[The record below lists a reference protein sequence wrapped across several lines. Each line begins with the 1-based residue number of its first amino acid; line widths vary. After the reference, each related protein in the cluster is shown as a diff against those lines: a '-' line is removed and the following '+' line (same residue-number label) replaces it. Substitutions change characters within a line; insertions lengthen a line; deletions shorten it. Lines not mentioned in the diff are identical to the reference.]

1 MGRGARA
8 GSGAGKGHRGLA
20 TAGRQRARRH
30 AACYALRLS
39 AVALLGTAALA
50 LVSGVPTP
58 TPPEG
63 AVASCQAPGDAA
75 TDEILFIS
83 QENARELAH
92 APGVAFVDC
101 RSEDEFAAGHVTGS
115 LHAEPASASAP
126 APLVHALA
134 GASTVIT
141 YCDADQQCERSLR
154 VASMLQKAGV
164 RDVRVLEGGMPGWL
178 AHGFPAES
186 GTCSQCEGAP

>member
-1 MGRGARA
+1 MLRPEVRV
-8 GSGAGKGHRGLA
+8 R
-20 TAGRQRARRH
+20 TAIAE
-30 AACYALRLS
+30 ALRLS
-39 AVALLGTAALA
+39 AVALLGTVVLA
-50 LVSGVPTP
+50 LVSGVPMP

-92 APGVAFVDC
+92 APGVTFVDC

-115 LHAEPASASAP
+115 LHVEPAVAAAP
-126 APLVHALA
+126 APLLAALS

-154 VASMLQKAGV
+154 VANLLRKAGV

-186 GTCSQCEGAP
+186 GTCGECEGKP

>member
-1 MGRGARA
+1 VR
-8 GSGAGKGHRGLA
+8 
-20 TAGRQRARRH
+20 TAIAE
-30 AACYALRLS
+30 ALRLS
-39 AVALLGTAALA
+39 AVALVGTVALA
-50 LVSGVPTP
+50 LLSGVPTP

-63 AVASCQAPGDAA
+63 AIAACQAPGDAA

-115 LHAEPASASAP
+115 LHAEPAVAAAP

-141 YCDADQQCERSLR
+141 YCDAAQQCERSLR
-154 VASMLQKAGV
+154 VASMLRQAGL

-178 AHGFPAES
+178 EHGFPAES
-186 GTCSQCEGAP
+186 GTCGQCEGAP